1 MKINFNKTRII
12 LFAFILSVFA
22 GCSGSGTSPELSGY
36 KADLKIQ
43 IQEMTNVLF
52 GGLYS
57 KFMSTYVDPSYINS
71 EGGIDAAMLEFSN
84 AEQQL
89 LYKDLKIAKNISP
102 LYNSSK
108 KQLTYVNELMVKPI
122 TFKLI
127 NGKWYMMGDWFNN

>member
-1 MKINFNKTRII
+1 M
-12 LFAFILSVFA
+12 S
-22 GCSGSGTSPELSGY
+22 
-36 KADLKIQ
+36 
-43 IQEMTNVLF
+43 NVLF

-57 KFMSTYVDPSYINS
+57 KFMSTYVDPSYLNS
-71 EGGIDAAMLEFSN
+71 EGGMDAAMLEFSN